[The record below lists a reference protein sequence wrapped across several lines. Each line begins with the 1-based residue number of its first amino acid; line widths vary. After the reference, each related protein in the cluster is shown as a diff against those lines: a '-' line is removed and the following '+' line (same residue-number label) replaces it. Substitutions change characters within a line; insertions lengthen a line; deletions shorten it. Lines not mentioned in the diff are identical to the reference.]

1 MVLMR
6 VPVPDG
12 RGRVSRQR
20 RLGGVVATVA
30 VVVVSALGAPAASAQ
45 MRAGLRLDVFV
56 DDADGAPVTDL
67 RRGDFVVD
75 QGGALGRIIDAE
87 LVEWPLRLVILLEDS
102 DRLAGYLAHLRNGLP
117 RFVDELPEG
126 SEVEL
131 VFFATRPRTLV
142 EATIDLDAV
151 QDGLGQYFASRGA
164 PPNVFDAFSE
174 TVERLYTDFVEWPVI
189 VTVTGDVPHIVPTR
203 RARQL
208 IEQVVETG
216 TTVHALV
223 LNTQGA
229 THQTGVAR
237 RLSEL
242 TDGWLAEVNSP
253 SVLVVRKLV
262 ELGELVAE
270 RTAARPA
277 RYLVTFEPP
286 PNADPEA
293 EIALAVR
300 RSQVRVQVRGQ
311 PESRER

>member
-1 MVLMR
+1 MALMR

-102 DRLAGYLAHLRNGLP
+102 DRLAGYLAHLRIGLP

-151 QDGLGQYFASRGA
+151 QDGLGQYFARRGA
-164 PPNVFDAFSE
+164 PNVFDAFRE

-189 VTVTGDVPHIVPTR
+189 VTVTGDGPQTPPTR
-203 RARQL
+203 QVRQL
-208 IEQVVETG
+208 VEQVVETG

-253 SVLVVRKLV
+253 SGLVVRKLV

-270 RTAARPA
+270 RAAARPA

>member
-1 MVLMR
+1 MALMR

-45 MRAGLRLDVFV
+45 MRAGLWLDVFV
-56 DDADGAPVTDL
+56 EDADGAPVTDL

-102 DRLAGYLAHLRNGLP
+102 DRLAGYLAHLRIGLP

-151 QDGLGQYFASRGA
+151 QDGLGQYFARRGA
-164 PPNVFDAFSE
+164 PNVFDAFSE

-189 VTVTGDVPHIVPTR
+189 VTVTGDGTPRVPTR

-208 IEQVVETG
+208 VEQVVETG

-253 SVLVVRKLV
+253 SGLVVRKLV

-270 RTAARPA
+270 RAAARPA

>member
-1 MVLMR
+1 M
-6 VPVPDG
+6 
-12 RGRVSRQR
+12 
-20 RLGGVVATVA
+20 
-30 VVVVSALGAPAASAQ
+30 
-45 MRAGLRLDVFV
+45 
-56 DDADGAPVTDL
+56 
-67 RRGDFVVD
+67 
-75 QGGALGRIIDAE
+75 
-87 LVEWPLRLVILLEDS
+87 
-102 DRLAGYLAHLRNGLP
+102 
-117 RFVDELPEG
+117 
-126 SEVEL
+126 
-131 VFFATRPRTLV
+131 

-151 QDGLGQYFASRGA
+151 QDGLGQYFARRGA
-164 PPNVFDAFSE
+164 PNVFDAFRE

-189 VTVTGDVPHIVPTR
+189 VTVTGDGPQTPPTR
-203 RARQL
+203 QVRQL
-208 IEQVVETG
+208 VEQVVETG

-270 RTAARPA
+270 RAAARPA

>member
-1 MVLMR
+1 MALMR

-87 LVEWPLRLVILLEDS
+87 LVEWPLWLVILLEDS
-102 DRLAGYLAHLRNGLP
+102 DRLAGYLAHLRIGLP
-117 RFVDELPEG
+117 RFVDELPGG

-151 QDGLGQYFASRGA
+151 QDGLGQYFARRGA
-164 PPNVFDAFSE
+164 PNVFDAFSE

-270 RTAARPA
+270 RAAARPA
-277 RYLVTFEPP
+277 RYLVTFKPP

>member
-1 MVLMR
+1 MALMR
-6 VPVPDG
+6 VPVLNGGED
-12 RGRVSRQR
+12 VSRQR
-20 RLGGVVATVA
+20 RLGGLVATFA
-30 VVVVSALGAPAASAQ
+30 VMVVSVVGAPATNAQ
-45 MRAGLRLDVFV
+45 MRAGLWLDVFV
-56 DDADGAPVTDL
+56 EDSDGAPVTDL

-102 DRLAGYLAHLRNGLP
+102 TRLAGYLAHLRNGLP

-131 VFFATRPRTLV
+131 IFFATRPRTLV

-151 QDGLGQYFASRGA
+151 QDGLRQYFARRGA
-164 PPNVFDAFSE
+164 SNVFDAFRE
-174 TVERLYTDFVEWPVI
+174 TVERLYTDYVDGSVI
-189 VTVTGDVPHIVPTR
+189 VTVTGDGTPRVATR
-203 RARQL
+203 RVEQL
-208 IEQVVETG
+208 VEQTVETG
-216 TTVHALV
+216 TTVHAL
-223 LNTQGA
+223 LLSQGA
-229 THQTGVAR
+229 TPRTGVAR
-237 RLSEL
+237 GLSQL
-242 TDGWLAEVNSP
+242 TGGWLAEVNSP

-270 RTAARPA
+270 RAAARPA
-277 RYLVTFEPP
+277 RYLVAFELP

-311 PESRER
+311 PESRDR